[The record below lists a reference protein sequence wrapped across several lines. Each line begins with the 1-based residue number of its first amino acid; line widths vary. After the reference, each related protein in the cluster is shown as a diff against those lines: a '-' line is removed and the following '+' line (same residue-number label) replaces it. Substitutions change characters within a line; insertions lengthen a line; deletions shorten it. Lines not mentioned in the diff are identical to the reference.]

1 MSDVDA
7 EDQKLIKEC
16 IRNNRYAQEK
26 LYSKFYGKMFTVSQ
40 RYIKNTEDAQEVLSI
55 AFMKVFSSLSKYA
68 SKGNLESWIR
78 RIVVNTSI
86 DFLRERK
93 KYSTMFLRVDDIG
106 TFPET
111 VEFEAEESELLMRI
125 PPEEFLKLIQELP
138 PASRSVFNLFVID
151 EYSHKEI
158 SSLLGINEGTSKWHV
173 HEARKKLKQ
182 LITERF
188 DTKIH
193 YGQR

>member
-1 MSDVDA
+1 
-7 EDQKLIKEC
+7 
-16 IRNNRYAQEK
+16 
-26 LYSKFYGKMFTVSQ
+26 MFTVSQ

-55 AFMKVFSSLSKYA
+55 AFMKVFTSLSKYA

-93 KYSTMFLRVDDIG
+93 KYSTMFLAVDDIG